1 VDLTKPVTPQVIIVA
16 IAIIF
21 IFIAIGLVIVK
32 YYKNKLGE

>member
-1 VDLTKPVTPQVIIVA
+1 VDLTKPVTPQVIIGA

-21 IFIAIGLVIVK
+21 IFVAIGLAIVK